1 MSLHGE
7 AFALWRAERRSPT
20 MQAMRRPPF
29 VRGTTLPGFGPAFG
43 LTLLWV
49 GLIVLLPL
57 TALVL
62 RPWELGVAGVFA
74 SVTAP
79 RVLSA
84 LRLSFGAALA
94 AAAIDVPIGLLVAWV
109 LVRFRFPGRRL
120 FDAMVDLPFAL
131 PTAVAGISLTALYA
145 PNGWIG
151 RLLAPFGL
159 QIAFAVPGIL
169 IALVFVGMPYVVRAI
184 QPVLMDLPPELE
196 EAAATLGA
204 TGPQILSRVVLPAIL
219 PALLTGFA
227 MAFARA
233 VGEYGSVIFIAGNM
247 PGYTEI
253 APLLIV
259 IRLEQYDY
267 AGAAALALA
276 MLVISGLI
284 LAALNV
290 VQRRL
295 RRKRA

>member
-1 MSLHGE
+1 MTR
-7 AFALWRAERRSPT
+7 FR
-20 MQAMRRPPF
+20 F
-29 VRGTTLPGFGPAFG
+29 VRGTTLPGFAPTFG

-57 TALVL
+57 VALAV
-62 RPWELGVAGVFA
+62 RPWELGLAGVLA

-84 LRLSFGAALA
+84 LRLSFGVALLA
-94 AAAIDVPIGLLVAWV
+94 AALDVPLGLLIAWV
-109 LVRFRFPGRRL
+109 LVRIRFPGRRL
-120 FDAMVDLPFAL
+120 MDALVDLPFAL
-131 PTAVAGISLTALYA
+131 PTAVAGIALTTLYA

-151 RLLAPFGL
+151 RLLAPFGVR
-159 QIAFAVPGIL
+159 IAFAVPGIL
-169 IALVFVGMPYVVRAI
+169 MALVFVGLPYVVRAV
-184 QPVLMDLPPELE
+184 QPVLMDLPAEPE

-204 TGPQILSRVVLPAIL
+204 TDWQVMGRVVLPAIL
-219 PALLTGFA
+219 PALLTGFGL
-227 MAFARA
+227 AFARA

-247 PGYTEI
+247 PGLTEI

-276 MLVISGLI
+276 MLLASALI
-284 LAALNV
+284 LLAVNL

-295 RRKRA
+295 RRHLA